1 MSEYKLVVIEADG
14 SKWVDFDEAEAARLD
29 RDRLFSELMLVSQ
42 RADRAESEMR
52 EWVKAF
58 DEATAIDRKER
69 ERAFDKLAKEFIE
82 VEKYEAN
89 KKVDDNREQLEGW
102 NV

>member
-58 DEATAIDRKER
+58 DEATALDRKGTGALVR
-69 ERAFDKLAKEFIE
+69 QLAKEFIE

-89 KKVDDNREQLEGW
+89 KKVDDIREQLEDW